1 MAQKTIPSNG
11 TTAKSRWETPCAD
24 FTYLLFERVEPAEN
38 ANRYYYLGWMPTL
51 LHSNAVVRF
60 FGRKGE
66 TQRMIQPQPFD
77 TLDEAWPLIRSI
89 IRARLR
95 HGYRIV
101 QPREY
106 VGLNINNFDSSA
118 SEAMLQKLH
127 DEASN
132 IVAVQLELIPLD
144 AIGY

>member
-1 MAQKTIPSNG
+1 MNTIPSNG
-11 TTAKSRWETPCAD
+11 TPVKSRWETPRAD

-38 ANRYYYLGWMPTL
+38 ANRFYYLGWMPTL

-77 TLDEAWPLIRSI
+77 TLAEAWPLVRSI
-89 IRARLR
+89 IKARLR

-106 VGLNINNFDSSA
+106 ASLHLSDCDSEEP
-118 SEAMLQKLH
+118 EAMLRNLP
-127 DEASN
+127 N
-132 IVAVQLELIPLD
+132 PTGTLVAVQLELIPLE
-144 AIGY
+144 AMSY